1 MARVVKLCDT
11 ILIFMLNIK
20 KQDNPFVIKGKV
32 GSVKNF
38 CLMKREGD
46 SFFVSGFNEQLRSGI
61 EDKKI
66 FIAFWAIIFFM
77 LIIVMRLFWLQVVA
91 GDKYDFVAEGNRIR
105 VSTVLAERGI
115 IYDRFNR
122 PMVENIPSTALYF
135 IPADLPDK
143 RDVRK
148 ELALTLAQIIHLDE
162 NEILG
167 LFEKSNIAQY
177 GPELIKKNLEHEEVV
192 LLNVFDDKLPSVK
205 LVSET
210 RRSYLEKSGL
220 AHVLGYI
227 GKINEQEIDIHKDDG
242 YNINSVIGKDGIEFF
257 YESALKGKDGKQE
270 MEVDAFGKTKK
281 ILNEVK
287 AISGSN
293 VFLSID
299 FDLQQKL
306 TENLAV
312 AIKNSGTKAGGVAIA
327 LDPQSGEILA
337 MVSLPD
343 FDNNFFSAGI
353 SQQAYDNYLVNQ
365 SMPLFNRAISGIYP
379 PGSTFKPI
387 VAIAALEEGL
397 INEDKT
403 FLSTGG
409 VAVKSWF
416 FPDWKYG
423 GHGRVNVVRAIAE
436 SVNTF
441 FYYIGGGYSDFDGLG
456 VDRITAYAKE
466 FNLGSSLGIDLPG
479 EAKGFLP
486 SKEWKK
492 EEKGEDW
499 YIGDTYHLSI
509 GQGDILVTP
518 LQIANYICAIANG
531 GTLYRPHLIKGIRR
545 RNAENATDDIDDYA
559 IRKNFI
565 RNENIEIVKK
575 GLRQAVV
582 SGSAK
587 SLNSLP
593 VQVAGKTGTA
603 QVGGGQNSHAWF
615 VGFAPYQSPRIVVLI
630 LIENGGEGSSVAASV
645 FGEVVEWYFN

>member
-1 MARVVKLCDT
+1 
-11 ILIFMLNIK
+11 
-20 KQDNPFVIKGKV
+20 
-32 GSVKNF
+32 
-38 CLMKREGD
+38 
-46 SFFVSGFNEQLRSGI
+46 
-61 EDKKI
+61 
-66 FIAFWAIIFFM
+66 
-77 LIIVMRLFWLQVVA
+77 
-91 GDKYDFVAEGNRIR
+91 
-105 VSTVLAERGI
+105 
-115 IYDRFNR
+115 
-122 PMVENIPSTALYF
+122 
-135 IPADLPDK
+135 
-143 RDVRK
+143 
-148 ELALTLAQIIHLDE
+148 
-162 NEILG
+162 
-167 LFEKSNIAQY
+167 
-177 GPELIKKNLEHEEVV
+177 
-192 LLNVFDDKLPSVK
+192 VK

-365 SMPLFNRAISGIYP
+365 SRPLFNRAISGIYP

-423 GHGRVNVVRAIAE
+423 GHGRVNVISAIAN

-441 FYYIGGGYSDFDGLG
+441 FYYIGGGYHDFIGLG
-456 VDRITAYAKE
+456 VQKITDFARQFYLSKT
-466 FNLGSSLGIDLPG
+466 LGIDLPG
-479 EAKGFLP
+479 EAAGFLP
-486 SKEWKK
+486 SKDWK
-492 EEKGEDW
+492 EKTKQESW
-499 YIGDTYHLSI
+499 YIGDTYHLAI

-518 LQIANYICAIANG
+518 LQVASYTAFFANG
-531 GTLYRPHLIKGIRR
+531 GTLYQPHLLKEIINADGLKNEHNSINNQEYVLAKNLASDENIDIIRR
-545 RNAENATDDIDDYA
+545 ALRAT
-559 IRKNFI
+559 
-565 RNENIEIVKK
+565 VT
-575 GLRQAVV
+575 
-582 SGSAK
+582 SGSAQ
-587 SLNSLP
+587 SLQSLP
-593 VQVAGKTGTA
+593 VAVAGKTGTA
-603 QVGGGQNSHAWF
+603 QVGADKESHAWF
-615 VGFAPYQSPRIVVLI
+615 TGFAPYDSPRIVITI
-630 LIENGGEGSSVAASV
+630 LLENGGEGSAVAVPV
-645 FGEVVEWYFN
+645 FKEVVEWYFNEK